1 MPMATESGRFMAP
14 PYWHRGQTQV
24 IEFGPASTHVLKVPW
39 QRLAPAQ
46 RQLRSASHPA
56 GTGSHA
62 WMTAGPTGSRATHT
76 WLAVSQLN
84 VDPQGVDVLL
94 AIHANMTGPS
104 CCCSS
109 TGTGTVTRHRTRIP
123 EQPKH

>member
-56 GTGSHA
+56 GTGSPA
-62 WMTAGPTGSRATHT
+62 WMTAGPTGPPAPPT
-76 WLAVSQLN
+76 WASLARPHA
-84 VDPQGVDVLL
+84 DPPAG
-94 AIHANMTGPS
+94 AGAPAAHAHIAG
-104 CCCSS
+104 SS
-109 TGTGTVTRHRTRIP
+109 
-123 EQPKH
+123 